1 MPKPPNKPKQS
12 IGILFIRWNI
22 YNRIAVSVAYFEN
35 GKMKYMIVDKSIIKK
50 ICNNFI
56 KDVDVDFVSE
66 YPNAFKKKKIN
77 EASWNE
83 QAIQQNGLLEIKK
96 TSVVGVKMSKNDFN
110 DIAKHYLIQ

>member
-1 MPKPPNKPKQS
+1 MTPKPKILKQS

-22 YNRIAVSVAYFEN
+22 YNRIAVAVAYFEN

-50 ICNNFI
+50 ICDNFI
-56 KDVDVDFVSE
+56 KDVDINFVSE
-66 YPNAFKKKKIN
+66 YPLAFKKKKIN
-77 EASWNE
+77 EAFWND

-110 DIAKHYLIQ
+110 DIAKYYLIQ